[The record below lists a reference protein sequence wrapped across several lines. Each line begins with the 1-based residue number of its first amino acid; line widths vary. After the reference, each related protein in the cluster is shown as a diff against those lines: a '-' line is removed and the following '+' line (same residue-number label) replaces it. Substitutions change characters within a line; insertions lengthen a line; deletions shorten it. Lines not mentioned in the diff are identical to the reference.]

1 MTQDYKDNLL
11 KYLTGN
17 LDSESEQN
25 YPVFDENIETLNK
38 NIYFNI
44 KSILNDPSSLNIL
57 GKIYNSSYDNYLI
70 YGYYAT
76 TNESPSYGYIYL
88 VDGDLNEIQ
97 MITEFDS
104 GTKLFPITAL
114 NQAEDNNIYGL
125 SGDDSA
131 SPKISRVLLFN
142 NIFASGLTTGN
153 YKVILRNS
161 YIVPY
166 NYNQSVYR
174 QNRIIKSSDSSV
186 YYMVFRDT
194 ENAKTKIVRFT
205 INVGAENEWI
215 EAELPYSFSTSKF
228 DLKLD
233 KSSGEEILHYY
244 AISSDNPAIYRD
256 YIINGDSVTINKSIT
271 LPYQAKYLIS
281 QVFVKDINNIY
292 LYVAYMHEGLNV
304 IYKIVGDELKTIYE
318 VYSQQSPTD
327 YYGTTVVLFE
337 INNGLFFFEKYRE
350 PPNYNISI
358 GYISNDD
365 SYIKYLVGTYTGAT
379 GTDAPSAT
387 YEYVDFYYKNNYNL
401 VNLYAPM
408 YSDTDTTKKIT
419 LDYNSINYNGEGYT
433 NVNSLVP
440 NKARL
445 YDNNNRMI
453 FARNLY
459 NKVINANTTISTLNI
474 PNTNLNNIIIY
485 NQSLIGETNYVLMN
499 NQEEITKNIYEN
511 LNINFYVTLRMIN
524 NNDPNN
530 QIFNQVGSNRINLSV
545 SSVKDYNNAKATKI
559 KINYSDNTTKIADI
573 EFYPIQNYYYTKFS
587 IYIDKLISSI
597 DFISNDEETI
607 YNTIRPNFIVGKYY
621 TINQSVRIDE
631 IIETQPV
638 LYNSEQLYYN
648 NQEIYY

>member
-17 LDSESEQN
+17 LNIESGGD
-25 YPVFDENIETLNK
+25 YPNFSENIETLNK
-38 NIYFNI
+38 NVYDNI
-44 KSILNDPSSLNIL
+44 NNNLNNPYQLDIL
-57 GKIYNSSYDNYLI
+57 GKIYNNIYDEYLI
-70 YGYYAT
+70 YGYYAET
-76 TNESPSYGYIYL
+76 SSSNNDGFIYL
-88 VDGDLNEIQ
+88 VDGNLNEIQ
-97 MITEFDS
+97 MITTFSS

-114 NQAEDNNIYGL
+114 NQDENNNIYGL
-125 SGDDSA
+125 SGNDA
-131 SPKISRVLLFN
+131 VSPHVSRVLLFN
-142 NIFASGLTTGN
+142 NIFASGLISGN
-153 YKVILRNS
+153 YEAILRND

-174 QNRIIKSSDSSV
+174 QNRIIKSPESSV

-194 ENAKTKIVRFT
+194 ENYATKIVKFT
-205 INVGAENEWI
+205 INVGAQNEWI
-215 EAELPYSFSTSKF
+215 EASLPYSFSTCRF
-228 DLKLD
+228 DVKLD
-233 KSSGEEILHYY
+233 KSSGEEVLHYY
-244 AISSDNPAIYRD
+244 GISRDNPAIYRD
-256 YIINGDSVTINKSIT
+256 YIINGENATINKSIT
-271 LPYQAKYLIS
+271 LPYQANYLNS
-281 QVFVKDINNIY
+281 QVFVKDINKIY
-292 LYVAYMHEGLNV
+292 LYVDYNHDGLNV
-304 IYKIVGDELKTIYE
+304 IYKLAGNELQTIYE
-318 VYSQQSPTD
+318 IYSPQSPTG
-327 YYGTTVVLFE
+327 YYRTIVVLFE
-337 INNGLFFFEKYRE
+337 VNNGIFFFEKYRDSL
-350 PPNYNISI
+350 NSNISI
-358 GYISNDD
+358 GYISSNNT
-365 SYIKYLVGTYTGAT
+365 YIKYFIDSYPRSSSIITY
-379 GTDAPSAT
+379 D
-387 YEYVDFYYKNNYNL
+387 YVDFYYKSLYNL
-401 VNLYAPM
+401 VNFYVPIYA
-408 YSDTDTTKKIT
+408 DTNTTKKIT
-419 LDYNSINYNGEGYT
+419 IDYNSINYNGEEYT
-433 NVNSLVP
+433 DVNSLVP

-445 YDNNNRMI
+445 YDSNNKMI

-530 QIFNQVGSNRINLSV
+530 QIFNQQGSNRINSSV
-545 SSVKDYNNAKATKI
+545 SNVKDYNNAKATKI
-559 KINYSDNTTKIADI
+559 KINYSDNTTKILNI

-631 IIETQPV
+631 RIQTQPV
-638 LYNSEQLYYN
+638 LYNNEQLYYN